1 MANMLISDKMAVAL
15 ENLMGMF
22 FQANRMLDRM
32 SSQLSVKFVMPNTTE
47 IFHKQWAHQ
56 MPLIGDLISDY
67 CDDRN
72 YAVSYPETT
81 KDYTEYQNLT
91 ELCNKILD
99 YMIDIEATTSECI
112 DLAEEDDDKMT
123 KYFLEKFLYEQ
134 VRNYTK
140 LALNFVDYVEKNG
153 DEPVR
158 HLSMDAR
165 INKFLNMP
173 TLSVG
178 EYDD

>member
-1 MANMLISDKMAVAL
+1 
-15 ENLMGMF
+15 
-22 FQANRMLDRM
+22 
-32 SSQLSVKFVMPNTTE
+32 
-47 IFHKQWAHQ
+47 
-56 MPLIGDLISDY
+56 
-67 CDDRN
+67 
-72 YAVSYPETT
+72 
-81 KDYTEYQNLT
+81 
-91 ELCNKILD
+91 
-99 YMIDIEATTSECI
+99 MIDIEATTSECI
-112 DLAEEDDDKMT
+112 DLAEEEDDKMT

-178 EYDD
+178 EDDD